1 FNNVTKVV
9 FAAVGLGMFNLI
21 FVLGPFIVGL
31 VIPVTLFVTGV
42 FLLISPIILLIQDG
56 FTLIYVKEIFLI
68 LGYIGVGLIFLLGGI
83 KGWHYFYKIVLRYLK
98 FNLDIVRGRKG

>member
-21 FVLGPFIVGL
+21 FVLAPFIAGL
-31 VIPVTLFVTGV
+31 VIPLALFVGGV
-42 FLLISPIILLIQDG
+42 VLLLSPIILLIQDG
-56 FTLIYVKEIFLI
+56 FTLTYVKEIFLI
-68 LGYIGVGLIFLLGGI
+68 LGYIGVGLIFLLGAI
-83 KGWHYFYKIVLRYLK
+83 KGWTYFYKILLRYLK